1 MNRLP
6 LHGFFIALLVPGYH
20 TTLQA
25 AVLPEHEPFS
35 LLIVADEVNPHRL
48 SDAELTQPQDLQPA
62 LSAPDSGLNLASI
75 TTVDSQCADQA
86 LELLSS
92 TDPPDVVLYFA
103 HRHVKDC
110 NGNSVQDS
118 FTALLEQGLQSNMG
132 LVVLHHGLYDDIYER
147 GTKAG
152 LLQLIG
158 ASAGGISWDTENG
171 QRVIN
176 VARGHFVTSNGIT
189 YQGALALAGSAS
201 APAGAYSWFL
211 NKPDELYPEMNL
223 LEAEGE
229 TRTTLFATDTGEVRT
244 LGYELQR
251 PGWQGRVLVYQPGEY
266 QPNALDDRDGS
277 NFQILVNM
285 IYYAIHNK

>member
-1 MNRLP
+1 MRL
-6 LHGFFIALLVPGYH
+6 LLTALLVIGYQ
-20 TTLQA
+20 TNLDA
-25 AVLPEHEPFS
+25 AVLPEHAPFS

-48 SDAELTQPQDLQPA
+48 SDAELTQPEDLQPA
-62 LSAPDSGLNLASI
+62 LSGPGSALNLASV
-75 TTVDSQCADQA
+75 TTVDSQCADEA
-86 LELLSS
+86 MALLSS
-92 TDPPDVVLYFA
+92 PTPPDVVLYFA

-110 NGNSVQDS
+110 NGISVQDR
-118 FTALLEQGLQSNMG
+118 FTALLAQGLQSSMG
-132 LVVLHHGLYDDIYER
+132 LVVLHHGLYDDIYDR

-158 ASAGGISWDTENG
+158 ASAGGINWDTSNG

-211 NKPDELYPEMNL
+211 NLPDELYPEMNL
-223 LEAEGE
+223 LEEDGE
-229 TRTTLFATDTGEVRT
+229 TRTTLFATDSGEVRT
-244 LGYELQR
+244 LGYELLR

-266 QPNALDDRDGS
+266 QPNALDDLSGP

-285 IYYAIHNK
+285 IYYAIHNKQ